1 MVAEGI
7 GQSDIRGLDID
18 KLVKGF
24 ADEEIIMKKHVTVTP
39 TSAREIRWYQK
50 TAGFIDSEDTS
61 GITASQ
67 ILTSSK
73 SLPVVVNQTWTRQTS
88 YVKKFFAA
96 SELISEEDLKD
107 NDVDVLATLIRDIVR
122 GVERQVDFHII
133 NTIAEDYSV
142 VNIQTIAITNEWD
155 DYSNQTCIED
165 LAKAR
170 EYLKNYNYEPN
181 GAILLIRPDV
191 ERFLL
196 NYLISVKGSSIPN
209 FASSKVENAVL
220 LEILGFKVITSTLVT
235 SDYGIVFVPQRACT
249 FKQFMPISS
258 ATITDE
264 GIGKTIRVWE
274 EGVAL
279 LTDPK
284 SVVLF
289 SNIGP
294 S

>member
-1 MVAEGI
+1 
-7 GQSDIRGLDID
+7 
-18 KLVKGF
+18 
-24 ADEEIIMKKHVTVTP
+24 MKKYVTVTP

-50 TAGFIDSEDTS
+50 TAGFIDSEDTTD
-61 GITASQ
+61 ITASQ

-122 GVERQVDFHII
+122 GVERQVDLSII
-133 NTIAEDYSV
+133 NVIAEDYSA

-155 DYSNQTCIED
+155 DYANCTPIED

-209 FASSKVENAVL
+209 WSSSKIENAVL
-220 LEILGFKVITSTLVT
+220 LEILGFKVVTSTLVT

-249 FKQFMPISS
+249 FKEFMPISS

>member
-1 MVAEGI
+1 MAAEGI

-24 ADEEIIMKKHVTVTP
+24 ADEEIIMKKYVTVTP

-50 TAGFIDSEDTS
+50 TAGFIDSEDTTD
-61 GITASQ
+61 ITASQ
-67 ILTSSK
+67 IQTSSK
-73 SLPVVVNQTWTRQTS
+73 SLPVIVNQTWTRQTS

-96 SELISEEDLKD
+96 SELISEEDIKD

-122 GVERQVDFHII
+122 GVERQVDLHII
-133 NTIAEDYSV
+133 NVISENFTPSA
-142 VNIQTIAITNEWD
+142 IQTIAITDEWD
-155 DYSNQTCIED
+155 DYANCIPIED

-196 NYLISVKGSSIPN
+196 NYLIAVKGSSIPQ

-220 LEILGFKVITSTLVT
+220 LEILGFKVVTSTLVT
-235 SDYGIVFVPQRACT
+235 SDKGLIFVPQRACT

>member
-7 GQSDIRGLDID
+7 GQSTIRGLDID

-24 ADEEIIMKKHVTVTP
+24 ADEEIIMKNYVTVTP

-61 GITASQ
+61 GITSSQ
-67 ILTSSK
+67 IVTTSK
-73 SLPVVVNQTWTRQTS
+73 SLPVVVNQTWTRNTS

-107 NDVDVLATLIRDIVR
+107 NDVDVLATLIRDVVR
-122 GVERQVDFHII
+122 GVERQVDLHII
-133 NTIAEDYSV
+133 NTIAENFSA
-142 VNIQTIAITNEWD
+142 VNVQSISITNEWD
-155 DYSNQTCIED
+155 DYANQTCIED

-196 NYLISVKGSSIPN
+196 NYLIAVKGSSIPQ

-220 LEILGFKVITSTLVT
+220 LEILGFKVVTSTLVT

-289 SNIGP
+289 DNIGP